1 MKNTDDDAERFIRQV
16 LGSFTVAYQSH
27 AAGQSLDEMLI
38 AHDIIAV
45 GSDVPKSI
53 MTAHRRAIQS
63 ACEAYDKRVPL
74 PMGRAALYSFLR
86 EQLEDMR
93 N

>member
-1 MKNTDDDAERFIRQV
+1 MKDKQAGERFIRQI

-27 AAGQSLDEMLI
+27 AAGESLVELLI

-45 GSDVPKSI
+45 GSNVPESI
-53 MTAHRRAIQS
+53 MKAHRRAITS
-63 ACEAYDKRVPL
+63 ACTACDKNVPL
-74 PMGRAALYSFLR
+74 PIGRAMLDHFLR
-86 EQLEDMR
+86 SQLEEML

>member
-1 MKNTDDDAERFIRQV
+1 MKDREAGEQFIRQV

-27 AAGQSLDEMLI
+27 AAGQSVDEMLI
-38 AHDIIAV
+38 FHDIIAV
-45 GSDVPKSI
+45 GGNVPESI
-53 MTAHRRAIQS
+53 MKAHRRAITS

-74 PMGRAALYSFLR
+74 DVGRFALHQHLR
-86 EQLEDMR
+86 TQLEDML